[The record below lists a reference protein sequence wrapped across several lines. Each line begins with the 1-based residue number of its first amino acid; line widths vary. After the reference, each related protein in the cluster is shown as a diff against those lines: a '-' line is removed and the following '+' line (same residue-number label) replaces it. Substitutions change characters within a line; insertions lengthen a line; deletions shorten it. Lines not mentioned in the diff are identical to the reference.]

1 MLCMYMMD
9 QHKRWEEF
17 LPLIEFTYN
26 NNYQSTIKMTPFDF
40 LYGRPCQTPLSWDR
54 LEDRV
59 LVGPK
64 AIQEMEN
71 QMQTIRQRIKKA
83 QDRQKSYVDVHCV
96 DRSYEVGDQVFLQV
110 KLHKSSIKFGKGDNS
125 LLGSCDLSRLWRR
138 RGPWPIN

>member
-1 MLCMYMMD
+1 MMD

-83 QDRQKSYVDVHCV
+83 QDRQKSYVDVHRV

-110 KLHKSSIKFGKGDNS
+110 KLHKSSIKFGKGVELS
-125 LLGSCDLSRLWRR
+125 PRFVGSCQYCGKE
-138 RGPWPIN
+138 RGQWPIN